1 MVLGVQIVGM
11 LFGAFMA
18 YYSFLHFKRKEFNTG
33 ILVFWLF
40 VWLGVVIVSIIP
52 KVLDPI
58 AQTLNFVRVMDF
70 LMVVGFMF
78 LVGVAFYTF
87 SITKKTEK
95 KVEDLVREL
104 AIGKKKR

>member
-1 MVLGVQIVGM
+1 MILGVQIVGI

-18 YYSFLHFKRKEFNTG
+18 YYSFLHFKRKEFNTS
-33 ILVFWLF
+33 ILIFWLC
-40 VWLGVVIVSIIP
+40 VWLGVVVVSVIP
-52 KVLDPI
+52 KILDPI
-58 AQTLNFVRVMDF
+58 ATTLNFVRVMDL

-95 KVEDLVREL
+95 KVEDLVRQL
-104 AIGKKKR
+104 AVKKR